1 MWLFALFVAVGVY
14 FAYLVHVVRM
24 QILHEVLTLIAA
36 LNQPEL
42 NVEKMKASVKK
53 IKNMVKID

>member
-24 QILHEVLTLIAA
+24 QILHEVLALTAA
-36 LNQPEL
+36 LSTPEL

>member
-14 FAYLVHVVRM
+14 FAYLVHTVRM

-36 LNQPEL
+36 LNLPEL
-42 NVEKMKASVKK
+42 NVEKMKNSVEKL
-53 IKNMVKID
+53 KNMITMD

>member
-24 QILHEVLTLIAA
+24 QILHEVLALTAA
-36 LNQPEL
+36 LSTPEL
-42 NVEKMKASVKK
+42 NVEKMKNSVEKL
-53 IKNMVKID
+53 KNMVNVH